1 MLKIKKKLTTTSRQ
15 QPYTVTLSLETHTQ
29 QNEAS
34 SPPNLKRHSE
44 TLDCAC
50 AEPTLPWKLGM
61 IENVFSS
68 SLTFFNELIFFSKS
82 KIIYL
87 CIQTFFKN

>member
-68 SLTFFNELIFFSKS
+68 SLTFFNELIFFLNQKLF
-82 KIIYL
+82 IYA
-87 CIQTFFKN
+87 FKLF